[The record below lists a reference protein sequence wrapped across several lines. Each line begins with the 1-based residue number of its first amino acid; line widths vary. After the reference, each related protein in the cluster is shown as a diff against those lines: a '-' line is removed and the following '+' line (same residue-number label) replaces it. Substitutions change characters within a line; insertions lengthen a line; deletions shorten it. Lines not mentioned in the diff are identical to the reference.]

1 MNRTTLL
8 GLTAVVLGTA
18 ACSPKFLVRDYFI
31 PDTSKV
37 ARETIEYAGSVGSD
51 DSSADVVN
59 FYIQVCDLNDGKA
72 TNCKSTLVL
81 DNVLTVNF
89 WTTGF

>member
-31 PDTSKV
+31 PDTAKV

-51 DSSADVVN
+51 DNSADVVN

>member
-1 MNRTTLL
+1 MNRITLF
-8 GLTAVVLGTA
+8 GLAAVVLATA

-31 PDTSKV
+31 PDTAKV
-37 ARETIEYAGSVGSD
+37 ARETIEYTGSVGG
-51 DSSADVVN
+51 DSNSPDIMN

-72 TNCKSTLVL
+72 TNCKSTMVL

-89 WTTGF
+89 WSTGF